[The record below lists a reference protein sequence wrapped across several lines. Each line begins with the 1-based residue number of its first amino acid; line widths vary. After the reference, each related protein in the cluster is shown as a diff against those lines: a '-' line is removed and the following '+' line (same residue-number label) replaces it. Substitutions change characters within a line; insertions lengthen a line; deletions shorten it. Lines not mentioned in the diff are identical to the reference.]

1 MPDPSRRSHLT
12 LVLVFGVLAASTA
25 AVFIRLAQSE
35 GAASI
40 VIAAARLTL
49 ASLLLTPWALARHRK
64 DLRRLNRR
72 DWFLALTA
80 GIFLALHFAS
90 WISSLEYTSVASSVV
105 LVSSTPLWVGLL
117 APLVL
122 KERLD
127 RKMILGLVLALAGG
141 IAVGLSD
148 SCLWSTGGLTCPTL
162 ANSLAG
168 RAVWGDLLALGGAW
182 MAAGYLL
189 IGRSV
194 RAKLELVPYIFI
206 VYSMAAVVLLLLTLL
221 TRESIAG
228 LPAPTYLWFL
238 VLALFP
244 QLLGHS
250 SFNWALRYLPA
261 SFVSVTLLGEPI
273 GSSLLAFLLFREAP
287 GPVKVGG
294 AVLILF
300 GIWLAAR
307 GSEKGQAPQP
317 APSSR

>member
-1 MPDPSRRSHLT
+1 MPDPSHRSLLA
-12 LVLVFGVLAASTA
+12 LVLFSGVLAASTA
-25 AVFIRLAQSE
+25 AIFIRLAQSE

-49 ASLLLTPWALARHRK
+49 ASLLLTPWALSRHRQ
-64 DLRRLNRR
+64 DLRRLHGR
-72 DWFLALTA
+72 DWLLALSA

-90 WISSLEYTSVASSVV
+90 WISSLEYTTVASSVV

-127 RKMILGLVLALAGG
+127 RKMVLGLLLALAGG
-141 IAVGLSD
+141 IVVGLSD
-148 SCLWSTGGLTCPTL
+148 SCRWITGGLPCPSM
-162 ANSLAG
+162 ADSLAG

-206 VYSMAAVVLLLLTLL
+206 VYSMAAAILLLLMLVTG
-221 TRESIAG
+221 ESPAG

-238 VLALFP
+238 LLALFP
-244 QLLGHS
+244 QLVGHS

-261 SFVSVTLLGEPI
+261 SFVAVTLLGEPI
-273 GSSLLAFLLFREAP
+273 GSSLLAFLLFQEAP
-287 GPVKVGG
+287 GPVKIGG
-294 AVLILF
+294 AVLILS

-307 GSEKGQAPQP
+307 GSEKGQAPEP
-317 APSSR
+317 AQTSQ